1 MITTCGSHGAGARGR
16 GRGRGLR
23 STILRQRN
31 LLAAPHTHGERDG
44 RRAAER
50 DSTLLAKHNL
60 PN

>member
-1 MITTCGSHGAGARGR
+1 MITTCGSHGAGA
-16 GRGRGLR
+16 RGRGLR